1 MIDMGSINAVVQ
13 RIADIENQIGIRRPK
28 KYGGV
33 SFQQMMESEM
43 QKQTPARE
51 TPVKAETAKPPAM
64 PTTASLAPRFFSGK
78 TPLPKAPA
86 AQSATNPMSP
96 AAMGLVPGAAP
107 SSTDV
112 GATPD
117 SAYLDT
123 IRNAAWKYNV
133 DPKLVQAVAEVESG
147 FNQDAV
153 SSVGAVG
160 VMQLM
165 PETADSLGVNPY
177 DAAQNIEGGTK
188 YLRQLLDSFHGDIRK
203 AVAAYNA
210 GPQAVRDYGGVPPY
224 SETQTYVD
232 SVLDLYR

>member
-1 MIDMGSINAVVQ
+1 MIDMSSINAVMQ
-13 RIADIENQIGIRRPK
+13 RISDIEYQIGIKRPRVS
-28 KYGGV
+28 GGA
-33 SFQQMMESEM
+33 SFQQMMEDEM
-43 QKQTPARE
+43 KKQTPARE
-51 TPVKAETAKPPAM
+51 TPPRAETPKAPAL
-64 PTTASLAPRFFSGK
+64 PTAASMAPRFFSGK
-78 TPLPKAPA
+78 TPVTK
-86 AQSATNPMSP
+86 
-96 AAMGLVPGAAP
+96 P
-107 SSTDV
+107 SSPENPVNGSAATGIDPYAAAFP
-112 GATPD
+112 GGYETPD
-117 SAYLDT
+117 SAYLGT
-123 IRNAAWKYNV
+123 IREAAGKYNV

-165 PETADSLGVNPY
+165 PETADALGVNPY
-177 DAAQNIEGGTK
+177 DAAQNIEGGAK
-188 YLRQLLDSFHGDIRK
+188 YLRQLLDAFHGDIRK